1 MQDNNIEHNNVEA
14 VQPVDAPERNS
25 VPGSDD
31 AASEPQDA
39 HETEGNVEADVREAD
54 GSSEDAGEKSQP
66 DTFPRDYVEKLRRES
81 AGYRERAKRVDEL
94 ERRLHVAL
102 VRADGR
108 LADPEDLEFNAG
120 HLEDADALEAA
131 ITDLVD
137 RKPGLRSRKYGG
149 DVGAG
154 KRGTANTK
162 PVDLIELMRG
172 N

>member
-14 VQPVDAPERNS
+14 AEPVEVEATVGNSSDAE
-25 VPGSDD
+25 D
-31 AASEPQDA
+31 AARNKEMP
-39 HETEGNVEADVREAD
+39 GNV
-54 GSSEDAGEKSQP
+54 GSHNSESGTNEP

-108 LADPEDLEFNAG
+108 LADPEDLEFNAE

-172 N
+172 G

>member
-1 MQDNNIEHNNVEA
+1 MQDNNIEHNNVED
-14 VQPVDAPERNS
+14 VQAVDAPERNS

-31 AASEPQDA
+31 AAPEQRDLN
-39 HETEGNVEADVREAD
+39 ETEVTPEADIREAD
-54 GSSEDAGEKSQP
+54 GSSENAGGKSQP

-94 ERRLHVAL
+94 ERRLHAAL
-102 VRADGR
+102 VKADGR
-108 LADPEDLEFNAG
+108 LADPADLEFNVE
-120 HLEDADALEAA
+120 HLDDADALEAA

-137 RKPGLRSRKYGG
+137 RKPGLRARKYGG

-154 KRGTANTK
+154 KRGTANVK
-162 PVDLIELMRG
+162 QVDLIELMRG